1 MMSNAIKDLSVSSSS
16 PISFEVEWHSSQ
28 FDKWYQSQGHG
39 FESWECNC
47 ERGIV
52 GRTTSWLPTTT
63 LKTGLRGMMSNAIKD
78 LSVSSSSPIDFEV
91 E

>member
-1 MMSNAIKDLSVSSSS
+1 MSKAIKDLSVSSLS
-16 PISFEVEWHSSQ
+16 PIGFEVALHSSQ
-28 FDKWYQSQGHG
+28 SDKWYQSQGHG
-39 FESWECNC
+39 FESRECNC

-52 GRTTSWLPTTT
+52 RGTISWLRTTT
-63 LKTGLRGMMSNAIKD
+63 LKTGLHGVMSNVIKD